1 MPRTARHKSSEAAS
15 YHLMTRVA
23 GSPRFFPLQSPL
35 ARGKLTETIRFYVSA
50 YRCRMFAFE
59 ILDNHYHLIVHFE
72 KFRDL
77 TPLQL
82 EQAAASLYGKRW
94 KTKTTNWDRRRWRSL
109 NQRLFDVSALM
120 QHLNGEYAKWF
131 NREHGR
137 RGHLWGGRFKNPQL
151 TDLYATQECLLY
163 VELNALR
170 AGLVTRP
177 EQWEAGSAHWRAKGQ
192 GDSFLAPLQELFPAT
207 QQHSSFEIYRA
218 RLYSRGGGDSSGQ
231 SSRHPYGAPLPG
243 ARRGASSRPFP
254 FPNPLLYGRRR
265 HRPPEPLLAIPSM
278 VSADRDS
285 TAGANIRFPSSKDS
299 SSHYASSDHMPSD
312 CLRAQ

>member
-218 RLYSRGGGDSSGQ
+218 RLYSRGGVTARDNPAAILTELPCQEQEGGLRPGLFRSRIRFFTDGVVIGSRAAVSDSIDGF
-231 SSRHPYGAPLPG
+231 
-243 ARRGASSRPFP
+243 RRQG
-254 FPNPLLYGRRR
+254 LYRRR
-265 HRPPEPLLAIPSM
+265 KHPISQLKGQLFTLREQ
-278 VSADRDS
+278 R
-285 TAGANIRFPSSKDS
+285 
-299 SSHYASSDHMPSD
+299 SHAF
-312 CLRAQ
+312 